1 MDADTIVLVLTCMAA
16 VTALTRL
23 ATGRAV
29 RLWTVATVVLVG
41 LALAVA
47 WFYAHPDGSPDSLVT
62 VVAGLVAVAGGG
74 LVTTQ
79 VFGLVDTGLA
89 ARRRAGEV
97 LRGGAWI
104 GALERL
110 GVYVALVA
118 GWPAGPGDRARGQG
132 PGPLSRAAQPGDTGA
147 AERSSSAPS
156 PACLGRGLC
165 RPGRAHVVA
174 ARPGT
179 TTGCSCRS
187 FAWSPWRASS
197 LRRSLRPRSRDF
209 VASARPRSMP
219 GCVVFAVR
227 NAVFALDVHT

>member
-16 VTALTRL
+16 VTALTGL

-47 WFYAHPDGSPDSLVT
+47 WFYADPDGSPDSLVT
-62 VVAGLVAVAGGG
+62 VVAGLVAVTGGG

-79 VFGLVDTGLA
+79 VFGLVDKGSPP
-89 ARRRAGEV
+89 RRTGEV

-118 GWPAGPGDRARGQG
+118 GWGPGLAIVLAVKGLGRY
-132 PGPLSRAAQPGDTGA
+132 PGAAQPGGLRGRRAVHHRDLHQRA
-147 AERSSSAPS
+147 
-156 PACLGRGLC
+156 LGRGLC

-174 ARPGT
+174 ARPGHPPAARAALSLGRLASKLAAALT
-179 TTGCSCRS
+179 AAAQPRLRRVC
-187 FAWSPWRASS
+187 ASS
-197 LRRSLRPRSRDF
+197 LDARMRGFRRPKRRIHS
-209 VASARPRSMP
+209 
-219 GCVVFAVR
+219 
-227 NAVFALDVHT
+227 

>member
-16 VTALTRL
+16 VTALTGL

-47 WFYAHPDGSPDSLVT
+47 WFYADPDGSPDSLVT
-62 VVAGLVAVAGGG
+62 VVAGLVAVTGGG

-79 VFGLVDTGLA
+79 VFGLVDKGSPP
-89 ARRRAGEV
+89 RRTGEV

-118 GWPAGPGDRARGQG
+118 GWGPGLAIVLAVKGLGRYPELRSQED
-132 PGPLSRAAQPGDTGA
+132 SGA
-147 AERSSSAPS
+147 AERFIIGTFTSVLWAV
-156 PACLGRGLC
+156 ACVGL
-165 RPGRAHVVA
+165 
-174 ARPGT
+174 
-179 TTGCSCRS
+179 
-187 FAWSPWRASS
+187 
-197 LRRSLRPRSRDF
+197 
-209 VASARPRSMP
+209 
-219 GCVVFAVR
+219 AV
-227 NAVFALDVHT
+227 LTS